1 MKKILF
7 SIIVVLFVMSTS
19 IFVYA
24 DSSKTNED
32 IVKITSDFNF
42 DDEKISTFNNERTI
56 TGSAKEGTVIE
67 ISISTKNFTGRFR
80 EVDVYMITVGKSGIF
95 SQAVSLSIGENLVTM
110 QVFQG
115 EEVVKEE
122 CVIVNRKKRSI
133 KTQLETS
140 VYVPGGSLSIK
151 K

>member
-1 MKKILF
+1 MMKKILF
-7 SIIVVLFVMSTS
+7 SIIVVLFVMSTN

-24 DSSKTNED
+24 DSSEATVE
-32 IVKITSDFNF
+32 ITSDFNF
-42 DDEKISTFNNERTI
+42 DDEKVSTFNSERTL

-67 ISISTKNFTGRFR
+67 ISISTKNFAGKFR
-80 EVDVYMITVGKSGIF
+80 EVDFYTITVGKSGIF
-95 SQAVSLSIGENLVTM
+95 SQAVGLSIGENLVAM

-115 EEVVKEE
+115 EEVVEE
-122 CVIVNRKKRSI
+122 ESTIVNRKKRSI

-140 VYVPGGSLSIK
+140 IYVPGGSLTIK